1 MLCADLCSAQLY
13 TELSLLEVIDN
24 ADLSKRT
31 SLRLQSHVDRLIR
44 VHHPAELIEAKQ
56 ALRGPYRG
64 LLGEGSNSV
73 FGSHIRGTLLQVAW
87 RGCER
92 MEAGFI
98 RAKAGEHWDELV
110 QWSLCQDLQGLENL
124 SMIPGTVGAAPIQN
138 IGAYGVEVKD
148 IISEVE
154 VYDTINEQ
162 TNTFTNSECKFG
174 YRDSIF
180 KSIYKNRYII
190 TYVHFK
196 LSLTPKISSNYGAIN
211 SILVEQKIENPSI
224 KDISNAVIAIR
235 QSKLPDP
242 KKLGNAGS
250 FFKNPVVTNNCFLE
264 IKTKYPSVPSFTVSE
279 SHVKIPAGW
288 LIETLGWKGKTIG
301 NCGVHYLQAL
311 VLVNYG
317 EASGTEIFDLSEK
330 IIQDVFS
337 NFNIILEREVN
348 IIE

>member
-1 MLCADLCSAQLY
+1 MPITKQQNV
-13 TELSLLEVIDN
+13 SLKPI
-24 ADLSKRT
+24 T
-31 SLRLQSHVDRLIR
+31 TFGVD
-44 VHHPAELIEAKQ
+44 VKAKELIEFESINQLFEIKFNQ
-56 ALRGPYRG
+56 YPTKLI
-64 LLGEGSNSV
+64 LGGGSNLL
-73 FGSHIRGTLLQVAW
+73 FKQNFNGTIFQNKIKGIEVVNQSETTITLRV
-87 RGCER
+87 G
-92 MEAGFI
+92 
-98 RAKAGEHWDELV
+98 AGESWHEFVLHCV
-110 QWSLCQDLQGLENL
+110 SNNYCGIENL
-124 SMIPGTVGAAPIQN
+124 SLIPGTVGAAPIQN

-162 TNTFTNSECKFG
+162 TYTFTNSECKFG

-211 SILVEQKIENPSI
+211 TILVEQKIENPSI

-250 FFKNPVVTNNCFLE
+250 FFKNPVVTNDCFLE

-301 NCGVHYLQAL
+301 NCGVHHLQAL

-330 IIQDVFS
+330 IIHDVFS

>member
-1 MLCADLCSAQLY
+1 MPITKQQNV
-13 TELSLLEVIDN
+13 SLKPI
-24 ADLSKRT
+24 T
-31 SLRLQSHVDRLIR
+31 TFGVD
-44 VHHPAELIEAKQ
+44 VKAKELIEFESINQLFEIKFNQ
-56 ALRGPYRG
+56 YPTKLI
-64 LLGEGSNSV
+64 LGGGSNLL
-73 FGSHIRGTLLQVAW
+73 FKQNFNGTIFQNKIKGIEVVNQSETTITLRV
-87 RGCER
+87 G
-92 MEAGFI
+92 
-98 RAKAGEHWDELV
+98 AGESWHEFVLHCV
-110 QWSLCQDLQGLENL
+110 SNNYCGIENL
-124 SMIPGTVGAAPIQN
+124 SLIPGTVGAAPIQN

-250 FFKNPVVTNNCFLE
+250 FFKNPVVTNDCFLE

-279 SHVKIPAGW
+279 RHVKIPAGW
-288 LIETLGWKGKTIG
+288 LIETLGWKGKNLG
-301 NCGVHYLQAL
+301 NCGVHHLQAL

-317 EASGTEIFDLSEK
+317 DASGTEIFDLSEK